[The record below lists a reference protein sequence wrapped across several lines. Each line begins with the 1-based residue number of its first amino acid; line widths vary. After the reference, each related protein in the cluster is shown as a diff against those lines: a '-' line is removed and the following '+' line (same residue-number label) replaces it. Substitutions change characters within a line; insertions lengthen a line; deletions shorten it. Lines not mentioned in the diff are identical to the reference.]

1 MVPIEEL
8 KALAVKWKRLAE
20 LRNRAWE
27 GGERTSLRFCAQTLD
42 ELVKQREEAASQ
54 VEVDTGG
61 KPYKTATY
69 TLNECQVAAIRAGL
83 ALLRFRGRHN
93 KDVIQETLT
102 NGGEYEVPADAQLR
116 SLSEYMETGL
126 TDQSRVTE

>member
-42 ELVKQREEAASQ
+42 ELVKQREEA
-54 VEVDTGG
+54 VEVEINTAE
-61 KPYKTATY
+61 KLYKTATY
-69 TLNECQVAAIRAGL
+69 TLNECQVAALRAGL
-83 ALLRFRGRHN
+83 ILLRYRGRQN
-93 KDVIQETLT
+93 MDAIRDAIT
-102 NGGEYEVPADAQLR
+102 NDGKYEYPADAQLR
-116 SLSEYMETGL
+116 SLSEYLGAVI
-126 TDQSRVTE
+126 DDPSRVTE